1 MGKFAYK
8 VYKQILHIQHAR
20 TRLETGYDLH
30 KPKLEIFLFHSELV
44 PLKQTVSPFLGLFA
58 GGDIEYFGIFA
69 VTLCYVLL
77 IF

>member
-1 MGKFAYK
+1 MHEQGW
-8 VYKQILHIQHAR
+8 KQGMIY
-20 TRLETGYDLH
+20 TN
-30 KPKLEIFLFHSELV
+30 PKLEIFLFHSELV

-69 VTLCYVLL
+69 VTLCYVVLL